1 MADVQISAI
10 FVGLFALVQ
19 VPLTVAVGYRR
30 AKTGIQFFDGG
41 DTVLL
46 RRMRAHGNFTETVPI
61 TLLAMAAAEYC
72 GAPDG
77 LVVAAGAALAG
88 GRALHY
94 ATLVRS
100 GFGIG
105 RAIGMA
111 VTLLA
116 MATLG
121 GWLLWRSGG

>member
-1 MADVQISAI
+1 VADLQISAF

-30 AKTGIQFFDGG
+30 AKTGIQFFDEG

-72 GAPDG
+72 GAPRW
-77 LVVAAGAALAG
+77 LLLSTGAVLAC

-94 ATLVRS
+94 TTLVRS

-111 VTLLA
+111 LTLLV
-116 MATLG
+116 MASLG
-121 GWLLWRSGG
+121 AWLLWRSA

>member
-1 MADVQISAI
+1 MADIQISSF

-30 AKTGIQFFDGG
+30 AQTGIQFFDGG
-41 DTVLL
+41 DIVLL

-61 TLLAMAAAEYC
+61 TLVAMAAAEYC
-72 GAPDG
+72 GASRG
-77 LVVAAGAALAG
+77 LLIATGASLAV

-105 RAIGMA
+105 RAIGM
-111 VTLLA
+111 VLTLLA

-121 GWLLWRSGG
+121 GWLLWRSAW